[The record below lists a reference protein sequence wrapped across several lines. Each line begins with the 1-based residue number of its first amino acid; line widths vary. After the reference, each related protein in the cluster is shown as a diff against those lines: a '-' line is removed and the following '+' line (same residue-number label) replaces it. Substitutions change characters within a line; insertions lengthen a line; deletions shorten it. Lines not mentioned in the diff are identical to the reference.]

1 MRHKENKPSIFDV
14 PRAGQ
19 EGKEK
24 PRGSAESYRIAA
36 VATTIPFALL
46 AGPLFGYWLGLLLDR
61 EFGTSYLTLLLSILG
76 LLASV
81 NLTFRLIRRITKM

>member
-1 MRHKENKPSIFDV
+1 VRQNENKPSIFDV
-14 PRAGQ
+14 PRASN

-24 PRGSAESYRIAA
+24 PQGFIESYRVAA

-46 AGPLFGYWLGLLLDR
+46 AGPLFGYFLGLLLDKK
-61 EFGTSYLTLLLSILG
+61 FGTSYLASLISILG

-81 NLTFRLIRRITKM
+81 NLTYRLIRRITKM